1 MGFQTILHNVSEGP
15 ITVLVIITAPL
26 CTAATVLRFVAS
38 RRGGRTV
45 GWEDCFAALALIAFL
60 VYAGLALAGF
70 AVTGGISTDEFN
82 LDEAIK
88 TSKMAYAAAPFF
100 EINQLFAKA
109 SLFVLYYRIFS
120 RDRTFVRW
128 ILFLAVLQVCWF
140 IATYFALIFMCVPV
154 SKWWDVLGTEEG
166 WCLNDA
172 ALLAAEETINSCVD
186 FAMVGLA
193 VAMVRKLKMKANVK
207 RKLAVVFAIGGLSGI
222 LGFVKIGEV
231 YAVPDEDGETN
242 VTNGFWDLLQ
252 MATTIFCC
260 CAPIYKTIL
269 PPEGFWSRFKI
280 SLSSFGSMARL
291 NKSNRSSKRLQSDS
305 SQGVSQVSGNW
316 PRFQGGTQR
325 DYTWAEVETV
335 DEIPLRSDPYHDHP
349 NHVTKTVQIQQNVDI
364 V

>member
-15 ITVLVIITAPL
+15 ITVLLIITIPL
-26 CTAATVLRFVAS
+26 CIAATILRFVAS
-38 RRGGRTV
+38 RRAGRTV
-45 GWEDCFAALALIAFL
+45 GWEDTFAALALMAFL
-60 VYAGLALAGF
+60 VYSGLALAGF
-70 AVTGGISTDEFN
+70 AITGGKATADFS
-82 LDEAIK
+82 LDEAVK

-120 RDRTFVRW
+120 SDRAFAGW
-128 ILFLAVLQVCWF
+128 IWFLVIIQVCWF
-140 IATYFALIFMCVPV
+140 IATFFALIFMCVPV
-154 SKWWDVLGTEEG
+154 SKWWDILGTEDG

-193 VAMVRKLKMKANVK
+193 IAMVRKLKMKAHVK
-207 RKLAVVFAIGGLSGI
+207 RKLAIVFAIGGLSGI

-269 PPEGFWSRFKI
+269 PPEGFWTRFKASII
-280 SLSSFGSMARL
+280 SFSRTSRL
-291 NKSNRSSKRLQSDS
+291 NKSTEGSQKFSNS
-305 SQGVSQVSGNW
+305 SQGPFQPSSNW
-316 PRFQGGTQR
+316 PRFHGGTQR
-325 DYTWAEVETV
+325 DYTWAEVSTV
-335 DEIPLRSDPYHDHP
+335 DELPLGNLYQDHP
-349 NHVTKTVQIQQNVDI
+349 NQVTKTVQIQQTDEMV
-364 V
+364 